1 MGPDLLDPDLI
12 ACLYSYGGGES
23 EKVIRELNPS
33 RYRPTLPSS
42 HVDYDPKARGETASP
57 EASVAGH
64 DESDSDDEPG
74 SNPAH
79 LDAPH
84 LELRFSQGPRT
95 GCGFVLGRDPATS
108 DIVLINTHTVSTRHC
123 AITFET
129 GFKDTATKEQVYRL
143 VLRDLGSSAG
153 TAVEYSG
160 EGGRHGIHQGIRRG
174 FRWILGGHKAIR
186 KKAVIIQVDK
196 TLMFRIVV
204 PWRNLGSQEYKDSVR
219 RFLQGTASADS
230 LLGQLGF
237 PSLPPT
243 VPHTGA
249 PTPGVG
255 PICLTRN
262 LGQGAFGVVNY
273 FWDVSEGHEFT
284 VKEPVEQDSH
294 GGVVDKAMWKHEAR
308 MLGLVKHVSY
318 RTHTRKFEHL
328 LTSR

>member
-1 MGPDLLDPDLI
+1 MQSGVEIWGSPLEP
-12 ACLYSYGGGES
+12 
-23 EKVIRELNPS
+23 
-33 RYRPTLPSS
+33 PSS
-42 HVDYDPKARGETASP
+42 TVAR
-57 EASVAGH
+57 VA
-64 DESDSDDEPG
+64 E
-74 SNPAH
+74 
-79 LDAPH
+79 
-84 LELRFSQGPRT
+84 
-95 GCGFVLGRDPATS
+95 
-108 DIVLINTHTVSTRHC
+108 NT
-123 AITFET
+123 
-129 GFKDTATKEQVYRL
+129 K
-143 VLRDLGSSAG
+143 
-153 TAVEYSG
+153 
-160 EGGRHGIHQGIRRG
+160 GICRG

-204 PWRNLGSQEYKDSVR
+204 PRRDLGSQKYKDSVR

-273 FWDVSEGHEFT
+273 FWDVSEGDEFT

-294 GGVVDKAMWKHEAR
+294 GGVVDKAMWKHEA
-308 MLGLVKHVSY
+308 
-318 RTHTRKFEHL
+318 
-328 LTSR
+328 